1 MKLTELD
8 SELEKPTLRF
18 LEDARSV
25 AFVRGAVS
33 LEVGTAP

>member
-8 SELEKPTLRF
+8 SELEKTNSPV